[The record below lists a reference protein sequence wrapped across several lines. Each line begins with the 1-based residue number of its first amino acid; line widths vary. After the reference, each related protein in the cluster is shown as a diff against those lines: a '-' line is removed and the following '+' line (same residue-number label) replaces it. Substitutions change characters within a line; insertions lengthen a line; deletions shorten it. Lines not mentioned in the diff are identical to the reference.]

1 MSGPQASKKL
11 NFKVN
16 EKDYEVIPF
25 VCENH
30 ISLFDRII
38 KKNRVFKSSMI
49 YVYTLYQFV
58 FLFFNQ
64 IQPHQGEQGKEEL
77 DIASMGLYNRENA
90 VLLDEI
96 IENEERGHELSTC
109 MYLLFIEK
117 C

>member
-38 KKNRVFKSSMI
+38 KKNRVFESSMI
-49 YVYTLYQFV
+49 YFVLVRFLVFQPNTATLGR
-58 FLFFNQ
+58 
-64 IQPHQGEQGKEEL
+64 IGEGGVRYSK
-77 DIASMGLYNRENA
+77 
-90 VLLDEI
+90 
-96 IENEERGHELSTC
+96 
-109 MYLLFIEK
+109 
-117 C
+117 